1 MYRKPV
7 AQKLKR
13 QLFGSALVL
22 CLHLS
27 TLLTAATYY
36 VDSRKGND
44 TNPGTAPETAWKI
57 LERVNKTSCA
67 NIHPSLNY

>member
-13 QLFGSALVL
+13 QLLGFAFVL

-27 TLLTAATYY
+27 TPLMAATYY
-36 VDSRKGND
+36 VDSREGND
-44 TNPGTAPETAWKI
+44 ISPGTAPETVWKI
-57 LERVNKTSCA
+57 LERVNKTA
-67 NIHPSLNY
+67 